1 MTWVSAN
8 KVSADFSG
16 QMTYLFGQISLETY
30 LQRKIH
36 KVLNF
41 WIFKLGDPFK
51 DSVKLV
57 AYAL

>member
-1 MTWVSAN
+1 MGKCQQSQCRFLR
-8 KVSADFSG
+8 ADDIFI
-16 QMTYLFGQISLETY
+16 GQISLETY